1 VWCRCRCGFRWVKV
15 AVAEGVC
22 RCKSRSGCR
31 WVKVAV
37 AEGVCVSVCVSVWG
51 CVGVGVSVGVGS
63 VVESEPHRAK
73 LLVRAVMMFQLRSR
87 VRLQA
92 YMGSPCYKLK

>member
-37 AEGVCVSVCVSVWG
+37 AEGVCVSVWG
-51 CVGVGVSVGVGS
+51 CVGVSVGVGS

-73 LLVRAVMMFQLRSR
+73 LLVRAVMTFQLRSR
-87 VRLQA
+87 VRLQS
-92 YMGSPCYKLK
+92 YMGSPC